1 MILFYEFLLL
11 QKLKR
16 SYTEQFFMHLHY
28 VHVSVLAE
36 MTLELFVPFF
46 HYVDLVFVVS
56 LTRASGE
63 ISVSPLSE
71 TSGQLF
77 DTF

>member
-11 QKLKR
+11 QKLER

-28 VHVSVLAE
+28 VHVSELTE

-46 HYVDLVFVVS
+46 HSVDLVFVVS
-56 LTRASGE
+56 LTRAS
-63 ISVSPLSE
+63 
-71 TSGQLF
+71 
-77 DTF
+77 